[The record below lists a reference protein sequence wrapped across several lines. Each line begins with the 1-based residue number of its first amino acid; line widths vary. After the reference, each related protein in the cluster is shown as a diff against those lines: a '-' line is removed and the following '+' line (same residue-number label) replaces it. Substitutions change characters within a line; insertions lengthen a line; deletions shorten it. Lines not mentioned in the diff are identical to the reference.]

1 VPRPAS
7 RVLFTASLVVASLA
21 CAACKKDDAPA
32 PKGEPATSATTPSG
46 SSSVAAAPSPSASAL
61 DVVGRRVD
69 IDVGEHGFTPS
80 EVDVKKG
87 EATTLVFTRTSNST
101 CAFEVVFPDLNVTKD
116 LPLNRPVA
124 VVVPTDQSRTV
135 AFQCGMGMYKSK
147 VVVQ

>member
-1 VPRPAS
+1 VARSPSHVA
-7 RVLFTASLVVASLA
+7 VAALVVASLSSV
-21 CAACKKDDAPA
+21 ACKKD
-32 PKGEPATSATTPSG
+32 E
-46 SSSVAAAPSPSASAL
+46 SSSKGASNKGASASASVAPGASASAI

-87 EATTLVFTRTSNST
+87 EPTTLVFTRSSNST

-116 LPLNRPVA
+116 LPLNSPVA
-124 VVVPTDQSRTV
+124 VVVPVDQSRTL